1 MLTDVGLLKVGG
13 SLAGGRQPTRY
24 RVVVVTDGLS
34 NKQHASLA
42 SAARSSLDRAGQ
54 DPPRQSLPS
63 LVGGEPQDG
72 LLLDGDADRGS
83 LAQAES
89 KVFPALAGDEVDAG
103 RSLLHVEDDLAVDR
117 EARVDVVAKHAAGV
131 DIIEHGRGHRV
142 VQCSPSRG

>member
-1 MLTDVGLLKVGG
+1 MLTDVGILKVEG

-42 SAARSSLDRAGQ
+42 SAARSSFDRAGQ

-63 LVGGEPQDG
+63 LVGGEANG
-72 LLLDGDADRGS
+72 LLLGGDADRSS
-83 LAQAES
+83 LTQAES

-142 VQCSPSRG
+142 VVW